1 MFETTLADIEK
12 KIRAIDPIAYGKTRN
27 FEKGDVTKL
36 SPYISRG
43 VLSTKQVMQHI
54 QSLDIPA
61 YKTEKLLQELAW
73 RDYWQQAWIAKED
86 AIFSDLKRPQS
97 EVENHEIPTAIVT
110 AKTGI
115 EAVDKAI
122 RELYD
127 TGYMH
132 NHMRMYVAA
141 ICCNISKCH
150 WSTPAKWLYSHL
162 LDGDLASN
170 HLSWQWVAGSNAN
183 KKYVANQD
191 NINKYFNSKQ
201 KDTFLDVEYSAF
213 ETLEIPEVLKSTERF
228 STTTE
233 LPILERPVLD
243 ATQKTLIYNY
253 YNLDPYWYKDAT
265 IQRVLLL
272 EPSFFEKYPVSQQAI
287 DFVLALSKNIE
298 NIQLF
303 VGEFDALN
311 ALIPSENLIY
321 KEHPTNKHYSGKE
334 ESRTWM
340 FAVKGYYPSFFG
352 FWKKCKKE
360 LKYGA

>member
-12 KIRAIDPIAYGKTRN
+12 KIRAIDPVAYGKTRN
-27 FEKGDVTKL
+27 FEKGAVTKL

-97 EVENHEIPTAIVT
+97 EVENYELPTAIVA
-110 AKTGI
+110 AKTGV
-115 EAVDKAI
+115 EAIDKAI

-141 ICCNISKCH
+141 ICCNIAKCH

-201 KDTFLDVEYSAF
+201 KDTFLDIDYSAF

-228 STTTE
+228 SMTTV
-233 LPILERPVLD
+233 LPILEKPVLD

-272 EPSFFEKYPVSQQAI
+272 EPSLFEKYPVSQQAV
-287 DFVLALSKNIE
+287 DFVLALSKNIK
-298 NIQLF
+298 NIQVF

-321 KEHPTNKHYSGKE
+321 KEHPTNKHYSGNE

-340 FAVKGYYPSFFG
+340 FAVKGYFPSFFG

>member
-1 MFETTLADIEK
+1 MFETKLVDIEK
-12 KIRAIDPIAYGKTRN
+12 KIKAIDPIAYGKTRN
-27 FEKGDVTKL
+27 FEKGAVTKL

-73 RDYWQQAWIAKED
+73 RDYWQQVWIAKED
-86 AIFSDLKRPQS
+86 AIFSDLKKPQS
-97 EVENHEIPTAIVT
+97 EVESHEIPTAIVA

-141 ICCNISKCH
+141 ICCNIAKCH

-201 KDTFLDVEYSAF
+201 KETFLDVEYSAF
-213 ETLEIPEVLKSTERF
+213 DTLEIPEVLESTERF
-228 STTTE
+228 SMTSE
-233 LPILERPVLD
+233 LPVLERPVLD

-272 EPSFFEKYPVSQQAI
+272 EPSFFEKYPVSQQAV
-287 DFVLALSKNIE
+287 DFVFALSKNIK
-298 NIQLF
+298 NIQIF
-303 VGEFDALN
+303 VGEFDVLN
-311 ALIPSENLIY
+311 ALIPSENIIY
-321 KEHPTNKHYSGKE
+321 KEHPTNKHYIGNE

-360 LKYGA
+360 LEYGA